1 MVQFDPKPKPQSTY
15 TEKNRELQERFR
27 IQKYG
32 MRGLTVN
39 LYEKLVDLYDSM
51 QSLLNYF
58 QGADEPSLDEKAQ
71 VFRDAHNEF
80 IRAVARNKIYFGKD
94 TCEIMDRLFFSSRD
108 TYIDKTTY
116 PIDPRHPE
124 LHAVNCLY
132 QERTEMWEK
141 AREAFKLQE
150 GYHLSER
157 ETGKGVPFTPRR
169 GELTSNNWIER
180 DSVLALPT
188 IDCRRSHRLVIKS

>member
-1 MVQFDPKPKPQSTY
+1 
-15 TEKNRELQERFR
+15 
-27 IQKYG
+27 
-32 MRGLTVN
+32 
-39 LYEKLVDLYDSM
+39 M

-58 QGADEPSLDEKAQ
+58 QGADEPGLDEKAQ

-108 TYIDKTTY
+108 TYIDITTY

-124 LHAVNCLY
+124 LHAVKGLY

-141 AREAFKLQE
+141 AREAFKKDIISLK
-150 GYHLSER
+150 ER
-157 ETGKGVPFTPRR
+157 LEKEFRSLLGV
-169 GELTSNNWIER
+169 EN
-180 DSVLALPT
+180 
-188 IDCRRSHRLVIKS
+188 